1 MQLLID
7 LLSFLTP
14 YGPHSYYVMFAILI
28 ACGFGFPMP
37 EDIVLITGGML
48 ASRNITDTS
57 TVIMVCMAGVLCG
70 DSAVFLFGRKFGPAL
85 KTKKL
90 FRRIIS
96 PKVDNRV
103 DTIIQKYGDKVIFMA
118 RFMPGLRT
126 PIFMT
131 CGIYQVSFWKFL
143 TLDGIAALISV
154 PVWVYV
160 GVIFGENLELLE
172 QKIRQFQV
180 GIYGLLG
187 GLIVLT
193 ILYAIVKKKFM
204 NKVISAPVDQD
215 PSSSS

>member
-1 MQLLID
+1 MQR
-7 LLSFLTP
+7 F
-14 YGPHSYYVMFAILI
+14 
-28 ACGFGFPMP
+28 
-37 EDIVLITGGML
+37 
-48 ASRNITDTS
+48 
-57 TVIMVCMAGVLCG
+57 
-70 DSAVFLFGRKFGPAL
+70 
-85 KTKKL
+85 
-90 FRRIIS
+90 
-96 PKVDNRV
+96 
-103 DTIIQKYGDKVIFMA
+103 GDKVIFMA

-180 GIYGLLG
+180 GIYALLG

-193 ILYAIVKKKFM
+193 ITYAVVKNRLMKK
-204 NKVISAPVDQD
+204 VTAPVDQD
-215 PSSSS
+215 PSSTS